1 MSDVTEQKSLTENY
15 ANTIWAVADLLHGPF
30 NDDEYGEV
38 ILPFVLLRRFECV
51 LQPTRKAVLERSA
64 QLTALKIFNEMQTT
78 ALCSIT
84 GVPFYNTSKFSLATL
99 GQDHVR
105 DNLIAYKDGFSKN
118 VRDILD
124 HFEFNRICARLEKAD
139 KLFPVVDFFQALDM
153 NVHPRVMSNLYEE
166 LIWRF
171 ADTKHKASKEYLTP
185 RDIVHLATTLVLDS
199 DNTILTATSGLIR
212 TCYDPTCGT
221 CGFITDAME
230 FIREAT
236 HDNKLRTELQPY
248 GQEINDVAWAMG
260 KAMMLLTGCN
270 ADSTGSTS
278 RDLSTHILQGDTLKT
293 DCHLGKKFDFVFSNP
308 PFGMDWKDAYDSVK
322 TDSRFAVGLPPK
334 SDGSMLFLT
343 HVARKMAPAV
353 YDAQGELERCGHGAI
368 VLSGSPL
375 FTGGAGSGSSE
386 IRRWLLE
393 EDLVEA
399 IVQMPGELFYNTSIV
414 SYLWILASGKPKNRR
429 GKVLLIDATSFKTPI
444 RNIGNKRY
452 QISPE
457 QITKIAEVF
466 RDYKD
471 GDFSKVLDYQE
482 LGYRAVTIQC
492 PLKARLHLTTD
503 TINAAL
509 DQPMVK
515 GKLSDEDLE
524 TLRTILNEHTKET
537 GVHWIDTFGQIAK
550 GKGVKLTKAF
560 LKTLF
565 APLTVKDSE
574 GETVKD
580 NKGNVVYDPD
590 LKQVENIPLVESVD
604 EYFEREVKPFLPD
617 AVIDRTVTD
626 PKEPFP
632 TDDGG
637 NAHPKTPGIVG
648 YEINFNK
655 YFYKYVPPRNPEEI
669 AEEIKALEAE
679 TAKLMKELF
688 E

>member
-1 MSDVTEQKSLTENY
+1 
-15 ANTIWAVADLLHGPF
+15 
-30 NDDEYGEV
+30 
-38 ILPFVLLRRFECV
+38 
-51 LQPTRKAVLERSA
+51 
-64 QLTALKIFNEMQTT
+64 
-78 ALCSIT
+78 
-84 GVPFYNTSKFSLATL
+84 
-99 GQDHVR
+99 
-105 DNLIAYKDGFSKN
+105 
-118 VRDILD
+118 
-124 HFEFNRICARLEKAD
+124 
-139 KLFPVVDFFQALDM
+139 
-153 NVHPRVMSNLYEE
+153 
-166 LIWRF
+166 
-171 ADTKHKASKEYLTP
+171 
-185 RDIVHLATTLVLDS
+185 
-199 DNTILTATSGLIR
+199 
-212 TCYDPTCGT
+212 
-221 CGFITDAME
+221 
-230 FIREAT
+230 
-236 HDNKLRTELQPY
+236 
-248 GQEINDVAWAMG
+248 
-260 KAMMLLTGCN
+260 
-270 ADSTGSTS
+270 
-278 RDLSTHILQGDTLKT
+278 
-293 DCHLGKKFDFVFSNP
+293 
-308 PFGMDWKDAYDSVK
+308 
-322 TDSRFAVGLPPK
+322 
-334 SDGSMLFLT
+334 
-343 HVARKMAPAV
+343 MAPAV

-375 FTGGAGSGSSE
+375 FTGGAESGSSE

-492 PLKARLHLTTD
+492 PLKARLNLT
-503 TINAAL
+503 
-509 DQPMVK
+509 
-515 GKLSDEDLE
+515 
-524 TLRTILNEHTKET
+524 TILNEHPKET
-537 GVHWIDTFGQIAK
+537 SVHWIDTFGQIAK

-565 APLTVKDSE
+565 ASLTVKDSE
-574 GETVKD
+574 GEIVKD

-604 EYFEREVKPFLPD
+604 AYFEREVKPFLPD

-626 PKEPFP
+626 PKESFP
-632 TDDGG
+632 TDDDGK
-637 NAHPKTPGIVG
+637 AHPKTPGIVG

-655 YFYKYVPPRNPEEI
+655 YFYKYIPPRNPEEI

>member
-15 ANTIWAVADLLHGPF
+15 ANAIWAVADLLHGPF

-51 LQPTRKAVLERSA
+51 LASTREKVLQRSA
-64 QLTALKIFNEMQTT
+64 QLTALKIFGEQQAI

-84 GVPFYNTSKFSLATL
+84 GVPFYNTSQFTLETL
-99 GQDHVR
+99 GQAHTR
-105 DNLIAYKDGFSKN
+105 DNIIAYKDGFSKN

-124 HFEFNRICARLEKAD
+124 HFEFNRICARLEKAE
-139 KLFPVVDFFQALDM
+139 KLYPVVDFFQALDM
-153 NVHPRVMSNLYEE
+153 NVHSRVMSNLYEE

-199 DNTILTATSGLIR
+199 DQTILNATSGLIR

-230 FIREAT
+230 FIREST
-236 HDNKLRTELQPY
+236 NSNRLRTELQPY

-270 ADSTGSTS
+270 SEDEESTS
-278 RDLSTHILQGDTLKT
+278 SDLSKNILQGDTLKT
-293 DCHLGKKFDFVFSNP
+293 DCHLGTKFDFVFSNP
-308 PFGMDWKDAYDSVK
+308 PFGMDWKDAYNTVK
-322 TDSRFAVGLPPK
+322 DDPRFAVGLPPK

-353 YDAQGELERCGHGAI
+353 YDANGDLERCGHGAI

-429 GKVLLIDATSFKTPI
+429 GKVLLIDASSFKTSM

-457 QITKIAEVF
+457 QIAKIAEIF

-471 GDFSKVLDYQE
+471 GDCSKVLDYQE

-492 PLKARLHLTTD
+492 PLKARLNLTTD
-503 TINAAL
+503 NINAAL

-565 APLTVKDSE
+565 APLTVKDAE
-574 GETVKD
+574 GEIVKD
-580 NKGNVVYDPD
+580 NKGNIVYDPD

-604 EYFEREVKPFLPD
+604 AYFEREVKPFLPD

-632 TDDGG
+632 TDDDGK
-637 NAHPKTPGIVG
+637 AHPKTPGIVG

-655 YFYKYVPPRNPEEI
+655 YFYKYVPSRNPEEI

-679 TAKLMKELF
+679 TAKLMEDLF
-688 E
+688 